1 MEPGENNAP
10 QVDPAPFLAAGSM
23 EVESD
28 EIPSGWDA
36 AKNFHR
42 LHNLVHDPAKR
53 EIATERA
60 IDAVVERAKQMM
72 RHASRPMHQP
82 EAGWPTPGELDLDAT
97 LERPRPWAP
106 HDIRVVRREPRDID
120 VVGVLDMSLSMTG
133 EKTALLAV
141 AVAILRMRLER
152 IGLVSFQS
160 HAQTIVPVGSDMP
173 VREVVRAV
181 LSVPADGYTHISAGL
196 EQGLDELRRSSRK
209 ERMALLLSDGIS
221 NVGGNPVRVAH
232 RLPKLHVVQ
241 IGRDIPQGRRACQ
254 RMAAAGHGHHFHA
267 PSYVA
272 LPRVI
277 RDVARQLFRG

>member
-1 MEPGENNAP
+1 MEPGEQDAP
-10 QVDPAPFLAAGSM
+10 DIDSAPFLAAGSM
-23 EVESD
+23 DVDAD
-28 EIPSGWDA
+28 ELPSGWDA

-42 LHNLVHDPAKR
+42 LHNLVPDAHKR
-53 EIATERA
+53 AIATERA
-60 IDAVVERAKQMM
+60 IDAVVERARQMM

-82 EAGWPTPGELDLDAT
+82 ESGWPSPGELDLDAT

-106 HDIRVVRREPRDID
+106 DDIRVVRREPRDVD

-133 EKTALLAV
+133 EKIALLAV

-152 IGLVSFQS
+152 IGLVAFQTT
-160 HAQTIVPVGSDMP
+160 AETIVPVGSDMP

-181 LSVPADGYTHISAGL
+181 LTVPADGYTHISAGL

-232 RLPKLHVVQ
+232 RLPRLHVVQ